1 MEMETIAINRSRP
14 AETLPRG
21 TWLERNFYR
30 LLVAIAVAGLIPG
43 VVFGSSQFVSFD
55 GWWHLFIATQDR
67 WLMLLGEWKGI
78 AHPPLFYPL
87 LRLVAALSHSL
98 LMIRSI
104 GIVCGGVSSVV
115 IGIVG
120 AKIYRYK
127 ASALLAAAAYTF
139 AWSIIEMNCDVRAYP
154 LALLFVLFAFNA
166 FLDWTADPAN
176 AHAGRAIVRFT
187 VYSLLALLSEYYVI
201 FFLAGC
207 LGLLALRALLR
218 PAFRA
223 AFLNSLRVD
232 WKRWLFCGASLSIL
246 FLAFFVFQMIIRPQ
260 DQRYLQPYIWDERS
274 PLGLDGFL
282 LSNLENEMGYFTP
295 FHIDPGWMLALVVLL
310 FLPALIY
317 FAFVRRERMRGAFS
331 ADPPLL
337 LAGVLI
343 QLLVLSLAG
352 EYPFGGEFRH
362 QSIIAPLFF

>member
-1 MEMETIAINRSRP
+1 METIATNRSQR
-14 AETLPRG
+14 AETLPQG

-30 LLVAIAVAGLIPG
+30 LLVAIAVAGLILRL
-43 VVFGSSQFVSFD
+43 VFGSCQFVSFD

-67 WLMLLGEWKGI
+67 WLILLGEWKGI

-87 LRLVAALSHSL
+87 LRFVAALSHSL

-115 IGIVG
+115 IGIVA
-120 AKIYRYK
+120 AKIYRCK

-154 LALLFVLFAFNA
+154 LALLFVLLAFNA

-232 WKRWLFCGASLSIL
+232 LEALAVLRRFPVDLVPGLFRISNDHPGAGSALSSAIHL
-246 FLAFFVFQMIIRPQ
+246 GRKIAA
-260 DQRYLQPYIWDERS
+260 RS
-274 PLGLDGFL
+274 RR
-282 LSNLENEMGYFTP
+282 
-295 FHIDPGWMLALVVLL
+295 V
-310 FLPALIY
+310 PALKP
-317 FAFVRRERMRGAFS
+317 RERDG
-331 ADPPLL
+331 LL
-337 LAGVLI
+337 YAV
-343 QLLVLSLAG
+343 
-352 EYPFGGEFRH
+352 PH
-362 QSIIAPLFF
+362 